1 MIHWGFLDKEYICK
15 NLFNHSYFYK
25 VLKYIHLWIISNM
38 KIQSWNTVTIFYFF
52 KVKFHTKF
60 RAFFGYMQIR
70 LACVNKNAIWILNL
84 NFITHKLSTKNEK
97 QQKKCYCVLENVGV
111 FIYFLSSLIEVVF
124 SVDLNDLSNYE
135 RSLFVLFTASEEKLT
150 NIKKFIAPT

>member
-1 MIHWGFLDKEYICK
+1 
-15 NLFNHSYFYK
+15 
-25 VLKYIHLWIISNM
+25 
-38 KIQSWNTVTIFYFF
+38 
-52 KVKFHTKF
+52 
-60 RAFFGYMQIR
+60 MQIR

-97 QQKKCYCVLENVGV
+97 QQKKCYCALENVGV

-135 RSLFVLFTASEEKLT
+135 RSLFVLFTASEEQLS
-150 NIKKFIAPT
+150 NIKQFIALKYRENRNTTIHLIIVSKASWRRNNDYDVINFASVDWIGINQIYSWIEITSHSYCKGNQ